1 MIKTNR
7 KTAAFL
13 TAALMGASTGA
24 VCAPAASKIPLT
36 ANAASDS
43 NDDWL
48 HAEGSKLYDMN
59 GNQVWLTGANWFG
72 MNCTENFPH
81 GLWSADV
88 DELLSSVA
96 DRGINII
103 RFPIS
108 TELLLSWMN
117 GYPYPCTGLN
127 PKNTDGYKFNPDFC
141 HADGSEMNSME
152 VFDVIMQKCKKY
164 GIKALIDIH
173 SPSSHNSGHNYELWY
188 YEKSSKTAE
197 DMATIKEEK
206 YTDKAGSPIT
216 FDDWVDTITW
226 LAKKYSSDDTIIA
239 YDLKNEPHGKRGYDG
254 ASCPSDIAK
263 WDGSSD
269 TNNWKYAAET
279 CANSILAVNP
289 NALILIEG
297 VEQYP
302 KTDKGYTYDTPDI
315 WNAPADKS
323 PWYGAWWGGNLR
335 GVKDYPVTPKS
346 GTSQIVYSPHD
357 YGPSVYAQS
366 WFYLNDKTKTFTEQT
381 LLDDYWY
388 DTWAYINDQD
398 IAPLLIGEWGG
409 HMDGAENQQWMELL
423 RDYMVKNHINHT
435 FWCLNPNSGDT
446 GGLLDSQFKVWD
458 EKKYA
463 LFEESLWQTSSTG
476 KYIGLD
482 HQTALGKNG
491 LSLNEYYSSYADSE
505 GSNINGGTKG
515 GGGGQTVTTTTATS
529 TTTTT
534 TTTSGPTVNENI
546 NWGDANCDG
555 EVNMADA
562 VLVMQAISNPDKY
575 GEGKAEGISSEGAI
589 NADVFN
595 TGDGITNNDAL
606 SIQKFKL
613 GLISKLPEA

>member
-1 MIKTNR
+1 
-7 KTAAFL
+7 
-13 TAALMGASTGA
+13 
-24 VCAPAASKIPLT
+24 
-36 ANAASDS
+36 
-43 NDDWL
+43 
-48 HAEGSKLYDMN
+48 
-59 GNQVWLTGANWFG
+59 
-72 MNCTENFPH
+72 
-81 GLWSADV
+81 
-88 DELLSSVA
+88 
-96 DRGINII
+96 
-103 RFPIS
+103 
-108 TELLLSWMN
+108 
-117 GYPYPCTGLN
+117 
-127 PKNTDGYKFNPDFC
+127 
-141 HADGSEMNSME
+141 
-152 VFDVIMQKCKKY
+152 
-164 GIKALIDIH
+164 
-173 SPSSHNSGHNYELWY
+173 
-188 YEKSSKTAE
+188 
-197 DMATIKEEK
+197 
-206 YTDKAGSPIT
+206 
-216 FDDWVDTITW
+216 
-226 LAKKYSSDDTIIA
+226 
-239 YDLKNEPHGKRGYDG
+239 
-254 ASCPSDIAK
+254 
-263 WDGSSD
+263 
-269 TNNWKYAAET
+269 
-279 CANSILAVNP
+279 
-289 NALILIEG
+289 
-297 VEQYP
+297 
-302 KTDKGYTYDTPDI
+302 
-315 WNAPADKS
+315 
-323 PWYGAWWGGNLR
+323 
-335 GVKDYPVTPKS
+335 
-346 GTSQIVYSPHD
+346 
-357 YGPSVYAQS
+357 
-366 WFYLNDKTKTFTEQT
+366 
-381 LLDDYWY
+381 
-388 DTWAYINDQD
+388 
-398 IAPLLIGEWGG
+398 
-409 HMDGAENQQWMELL
+409 MDGAENQQWMELL